1 MLLCM
6 SCSRADRTEWHQGP
20 CQECG
25 GSEGWCIEVDAAA
38 HALARRYAEMNA
50 LPDARIVAAMADI
63 AVMATADVMRSV
75 DERIAA
81 AMRNPE
87 VIAAA
92 IMTLPVEGREIVR
105 VLLDKLADLG
115 R

>member
-6 SCSRADRTEWHQGP
+6 RCTRTNRTEYHRGP

-25 GSEGWCIEVDAAA
+25 GSEDWCIEVDDAA
-38 HALARRYAEMNA
+38 HALARRYGELNYR
-50 LPDARIVAAMADI
+50 PDADDVAAMADI